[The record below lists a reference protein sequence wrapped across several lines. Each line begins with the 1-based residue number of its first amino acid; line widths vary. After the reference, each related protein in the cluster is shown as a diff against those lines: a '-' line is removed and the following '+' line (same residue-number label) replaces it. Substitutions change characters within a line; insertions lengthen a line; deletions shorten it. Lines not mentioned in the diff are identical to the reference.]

1 MPSVGT
7 AEREKYFGITELTR
21 EFDITTRTIRFYEDE
36 GMISPKRDGRHRLFS
51 QSDRVR
57 LKLILRGKRLGLS
70 LAEIREII
78 GMYDAEPGETG
89 QLTLLIEKIAERR
102 EALFQKRRDIE
113 TTLEEL
119 EAVEAKCRLR
129 LAELEGQ
136 G

>member
-1 MPSVGT
+1 MSIAGT
-7 AEREKYFGITELTR
+7 ADNEKYFGITELTR
-21 EFDITTRTIRFYEDE
+21 EFDVTTRTIRFYEDE

-51 QSDRVR
+51 PSDRVR

-89 QLTLLIEKIAERR
+89 QLALLIDKIAERR
-102 EALFQKRRDIE
+102 EELFQKRRDIE

-119 EAVEAKCRLR
+119 DAVEAKCRSR

-136 G
+136 R

>member
-1 MPSVGT
+1 MSAVET
-7 AEREKYFGITELTR
+7 AERQKYFGITELTR

-51 QSDRVR
+51 HSDRVR

-89 QLTLLIEKIAERR
+89 QLTLLVEKIAERR
-102 EALFQKRRDIE
+102 DELFQKRKDIE